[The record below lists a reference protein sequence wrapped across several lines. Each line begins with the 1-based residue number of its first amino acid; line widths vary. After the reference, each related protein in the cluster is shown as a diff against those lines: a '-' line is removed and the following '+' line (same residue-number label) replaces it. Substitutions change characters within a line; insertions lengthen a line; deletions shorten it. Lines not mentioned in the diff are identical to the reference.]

1 MTVDKWASWLLIRR
15 DGDNQ
20 AMRDRIAPELADLR
34 DNVLDRADLH
44 PDDTLLDVGTGT
56 GLIGFGALDRLG
68 PRGRVIFSDIS
79 QDLLAECRRTAAG
92 DDRCDFVRASADD
105 LAGVADASVDVV
117 TTRSVLMY
125 LDRKDV
131 AFAEFRRVLRPGGR
145 LSIFEPIN
153 RFLVEHRPG
162 DMFGLGPS
170 PVQELLSKVLDQFKR
185 GSDER
190 TMLDFDERD
199 LLRWAV
205 DAGFAAVELDY
216 RAQLDVPAQPIAD
229 WATLKNTAP
238 NPLAPTYGEAI
249 EATLTP
255 GEQAR
260 LDDYMTARVAAGAP
274 TRRTMATAFL
284 RAEMPGG

>member
-249 EATLTP
+249 EAALTP

-260 LDDYMTARVAAGAP
+260 LDDYMTARVAAGTP

>member
-185 GSDER
+185 DSDER

-249 EATLTP
+249 EAALTP

>member
-125 LDRKDV
+125 LDRKEV

-216 RAQLDVPAQPIAD
+216 RAQLDVPAQPMAD

-249 EATLTP
+249 EAALTP

>member
-216 RAQLDVPAQPIAD
+216 RAQLDVPAQPMAD

-249 EATLTP
+249 EAALTP

>member
-125 LDRKDV
+125 LDRKEV

-185 GSDER
+185 DSDER

-216 RAQLDVPAQPIAD
+216 RAQLDVPAQPMAD

-249 EATLTP
+249 EAALTP